1 MRVFKSLSG
10 EKASGICI
18 NPITLYIRTAYAWLH
33 KYDWKVIG
41 VANVTL
47 AVPEDLKKK
56 MDSFAE
62 INWSAVARRAF
73 SEKISDLELLSK
85 FTSESTITKED
96 ALRLG
101 AELSR
106 KLAKRYVK

>member
-1 MRVFKSLSG
+1 M
-10 EKASGICI
+10 AM
-18 NPITLYIRTAYAWLH
+18 
-33 KYDWKVIG
+33 
-41 VANVTL
+41 ANVTL
-47 AVPEDLKKK
+47 AVPEDLQKK

-62 INWSAVARRAF
+62 INWSAVARQAF
-73 SEKISDLELLSK
+73 SKKISDLEILSK
-85 FTSESTITKED
+85 FTSESTMTKED

>member
-1 MRVFKSLSG
+1 M
-10 EKASGICI
+10 AM
-18 NPITLYIRTAYAWLH
+18 
-33 KYDWKVIG
+33 
-41 VANVTL
+41 ANVTL

-62 INWSAVARRAF
+62 INWSAVARQAF
-73 SEKISDLELLSK
+73 SNKVSDLELLKK

-101 AELSR
+101 AEVSR
-106 KLAKRYVK
+106 KLAKRYLK